1 MKAIVNVDKNWGIGI
16 GNELLNPISP
26 DLKFFKEKTT
36 GNVVVMGRS
45 TFLSFPGQKALP
57 KRVNIVLTTDMTW
70 SVPDVTVCH
79 SLKELFLKLE
89 EYDTDSVFNIGGA
102 SVYDQLLPYCD
113 TVYVTKVETSKPA
126 DKFFPNLD
134 KKRNWYVDFE
144 GEEQDFNGIKFKFM
158 TYKNTEKKLFRLT
171 HFV

>member
-36 GNVVVMGRS
+36 GNVVVMGKS

-57 KRVNIVLTTDMTW
+57 NRVNIVLTTDQSW
-70 SVPDVTVCH
+70 NVPNVIVCH
-79 SLKELFLKLE
+79 SIDELFLQLQR
-89 EYDTDSVFNIGGA
+89 YDTNTVFVIGGS
-102 SVYDQLLPYCD
+102 SVYEQLLPYCS
-113 TVYVTKVETSKPA
+113 TAYVTKVDTSKPA

-134 KKRNWYVDFE
+134 EKEEWSLVED
-144 GEEQDFNGIKFKFM
+144 GEISEHNGVRFKFT
-158 TYKNTEKKLFRLT
+158 TYIKE
-171 HFV
+171 